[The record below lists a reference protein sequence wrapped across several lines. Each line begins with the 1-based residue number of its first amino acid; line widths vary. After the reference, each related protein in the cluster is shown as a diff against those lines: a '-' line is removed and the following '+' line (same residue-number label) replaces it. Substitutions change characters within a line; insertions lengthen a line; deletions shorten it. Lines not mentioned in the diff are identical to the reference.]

1 MCRLRSDRSGA
12 AARRGR
18 RTSRPRCSTCRSP
31 GRSAARSP
39 QEDAPM
45 TAQATLPAVV
55 VAEDDEDIARILAE
69 ALRADG
75 IADPIVVSNGALVV
89 DAVIGSGA
97 RLLLLDVQMPGA
109 SGIDVYDVVRN
120 HPALADIAVLFV
132 TANPELARDTLRGN
146 APREVI
152 AKPFDID

>member
-1 MCRLRSDRSGA
+1 MKG
-12 AARRGR
+12 
-18 RTSRPRCSTCRSP
+18 
-31 GRSAARSP
+31 
-39 QEDAPM
+39 
-45 TAQATLPAVV
+45 QATLPAVV

-152 AKPFDID
+152 AKPFDIDRLVERVRQLLREAVAA